1 MLHSISNI
9 PSKELDL
16 AWIVDAV
23 TSAEM
28 KRSRAV
34 LRRKRDC
41 TRSKRT
47 ERNAHVLTPVPA
59 SFETAEKEMQALN
72 SEQERG
78 LNGNL

>member
-16 AWIVDAV
+16 AWIVEAV
-23 TSAEM
+23 TSAVM

>member
-16 AWIVDAV
+16 AWIVEAV
-23 TSAEM
+23 TSTE
-28 KRSRAV
+28 KEGSRAV

-47 ERNAHVLTPVPA
+47 ERNAHILTPVPA
-59 SFETAEKEMQALN
+59 SFETTEKEMQALN

>member
-23 TSAEM
+23 TSTVM

-59 SFETAEKEMQALN
+59 SFETTEKEMQALN

>member
-1 MLHSISNI
+1 MLHSISNS
-9 PSKELDL
+9 PSKEPDL
-16 AWIVDAV
+16 AWKVEAV

-28 KRSRAV
+28 KRSRVV

-47 ERNAHVLTPVPA
+47 ERNAHILTPVPA
-59 SFETAEKEMQALN
+59 SFETTEKEMQTLN

-78 LNGNL
+78 FNGNL

>member
-16 AWIVDAV
+16 AWIVEAV
-23 TSAEM
+23 TSAVM
-28 KRSRAV
+28 KKSRAV

-47 ERNAHVLTPVPA
+47 ERNAHVLTPFPA